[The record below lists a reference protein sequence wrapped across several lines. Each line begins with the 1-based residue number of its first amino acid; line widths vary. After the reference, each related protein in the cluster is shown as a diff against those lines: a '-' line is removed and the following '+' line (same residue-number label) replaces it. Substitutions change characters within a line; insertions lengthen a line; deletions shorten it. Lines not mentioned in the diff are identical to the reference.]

1 MKKLT
6 YVMILLMGIVVSG
19 CQTSYMTPK
28 GERLL
33 TNSILG
39 CAVGEVFFDNCGAGA
54 AVGAGATVIDDQTD

>member
-1 MKKLT
+1 
-6 YVMILLMGIVVSG
+6 MILFMGIVVSG
-19 CQTSYMTPK
+19 CQTSNMTPK

>member
-1 MKKLT
+1 
-6 YVMILLMGIVVSG
+6 MILLMGIVVSG